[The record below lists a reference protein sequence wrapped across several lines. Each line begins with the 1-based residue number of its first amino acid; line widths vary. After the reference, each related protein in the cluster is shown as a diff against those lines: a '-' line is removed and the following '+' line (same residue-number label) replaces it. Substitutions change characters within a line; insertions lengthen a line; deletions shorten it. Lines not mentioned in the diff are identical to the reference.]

1 VAIGSAPEIGV
12 VFTTFGK
19 LSESQQHLWYE
30 RIRETEGPDGMGD
43 WASLHYVER
52 YVGNIPPIAAGM
64 GNRVLS
70 TEVAK

>member
-1 VAIGSAPEIGV
+1 
-12 VFTTFGK
+12 
-19 LSESQQHLWYE
+19 LWYE

-64 GNRVLS
+64 RNRVLS